1 MPPIDPKPAG
11 KPDRPGK
18 RINAK
23 RLAEDL
29 DVSIST
35 ISRAFN
41 KEAVVAPET
50 RSKILDYADR
60 LGYRPNPYA
69 QSLITQKSRIVG
81 IIVSHLENPFYPEAL
96 RGLSE
101 ALHAAGWHVML
112 FTVPFGETPDDILP
126 LAISYQPEFVIV
138 MAVTVSSR
146 AQEVAERA
154 GTRLIYFNRRDP
166 DSSTFYVVCDNAHGG
181 SMIADHFIDTGCRR
195 VAYIAGFRNASTTL
209 DRWRGFRDTC
219 IARGIS
225 DVWREEGYSFSY
237 EAGYRAAMRLMKRHP
252 PPDAIFCAS
261 DIIALGCIEA
271 LRTEFGRR
279 IPDDVSVAGLDN
291 IEMAAWPSHSLTTY
305 SQPLDRMIEA
315 TVKLIGEI
323 SAGAESE
330 RVAWQ
335 IRGDIIVR
343 NSTRPLPDGRRSGAV
358 PEEAS

>member
-1 MPPIDPKPAG
+1 MEKKIADKPE
-11 KPDRPGK
+11 PPGK

-41 KEAVVAPET
+41 KQAVIAPET
-50 RSKILDYADR
+50 RSKVLDYADR

-101 ALHAAGWHVML
+101 ALREAGWHVML
-112 FTVPFGETPDDILP
+112 FTVPSGETPDDILP

-138 MAVTVSSR
+138 MAVTISSR

-154 GTRLIYFNRRDP
+154 GTKLIYFNRRDP
-166 DSSTFYVVCDNAHGG
+166 NSSIFYVVCDNAHGG
-181 SMIADHFIDTGCRR
+181 GMIADHFIDTGCRR
-195 VAYIAGFRNASTTL
+195 LAYIAGFQNASTTL
-209 DRWRGFRDTC
+209 DRWRGFRDRC
-219 IARGIS
+219 IARGFA

-237 EAGYRAAMRLMKRHP
+237 EAGYRAAIRLMKRHP
-252 PPDAIFCAS
+252 RPDAVFCAS

-271 LRTEFGRR
+271 VRTEFGLRV
-279 IPDDVSVAGLDN
+279 PEDVSVAGLDN

-315 TVKLIGEI
+315 SVKLIEEI
-323 SAGAESE
+323 SIGAENE
-330 RVAWQ
+330 TVAWQ
-335 IRGDIIVR
+335 IKGDIIVR
-343 NSTRPLPDGRRSGAV
+343 KSTRPPPGGKRSEVVPDA
-358 PEEAS
+358 PA

>member
-1 MPPIDPKPAG
+1 MDEKSAG
-11 KPDRPGK
+11 KPEKPGK

-41 KEAVVAPET
+41 KDAVIAPGT
-50 RSKILDYADR
+50 RSKILDYANQ

-101 ALHAAGWHVML
+101 ALREAGWHLML
-112 FTVPFGETPDDILP
+112 FTVPSGETPDDILP

-146 AQEVAERA
+146 SQEVAERA
-154 GTRLIYFNRRDP
+154 GTKLIYFNRRDP

-181 SMIADHFIDTGCRR
+181 GMIADHFIDTGCRHL
-195 VAYIAGFRNASTTL
+195 AYIAGFQNASTTL
-209 DRWRGFRDTC
+209 DRWRGFRDRC
-219 IARGIS
+219 IARGFPG
-225 DVWREEGYSFSY
+225 VWREEGYSFSY
-237 EAGYRAAMRLMKRHP
+237 EAGYRAAMSLMKRNP
-252 PPDAIFCAS
+252 RPDAIFCAS

-271 LRTEFGRR
+271 IRTEFGLRV
-279 IPDDVSVAGLDN
+279 PDDVSVAGAGQYRNGGLAVARPDDLLPAARQDDRSDGAADRGN
-291 IEMAAWPSHSLTTY
+291 LHRGPRAKRSPGRSRATSSFAIRLGHRRMAKS
-305 SQPLDRMIEA
+305 R
-315 TVKLIGEI
+315 
-323 SAGAESE
+323 
-330 RVAWQ
+330 
-335 IRGDIIVR
+335 
-343 NSTRPLPDGRRSGAV
+343 RPCRTKPA
-358 PEEAS
+358 

>member
-1 MPPIDPKPAG
+1 MDPKPAG
-11 KPDRPGK
+11 KTDRPGK

-41 KEAVVAPET
+41 KDAVIAQET
-50 RSKILDYADR
+50 RSRILDYADQ

-96 RGLSE
+96 RGLNE
-101 ALHAAGWHVML
+101 ALREAGWHLML
-112 FTVPFGETPDDILP
+112 FTVPFGKTPDDILP

-154 GTRLIYFNRRDP
+154 GTKLIYFNRRDP
-166 DSSTFYVVCDNAHGG
+166 DSSTFYVICDNAHGG
-181 SMIADHFIDTGCRR
+181 GMIADHFIDTGCRR
-195 VAYIAGFRNASTTL
+195 LAYIAGFQNASTTL
-209 DRWRGFRDTC
+209 DRWRGFRDRC
-219 IARGIS
+219 IERGLS

-237 EAGYRAAMRLMKRHP
+237 EAGYSAAMRLMNRRP
-252 PPDAIFCAS
+252 RPDAVFCAS

-271 LRTEFGRR
+271 LRTEFGLRV
-279 IPDDVSVAGLDN
+279 PEDVSVAGLDN

-315 TVKLIGEI
+315 TVRLIEEI
-323 SAGAESE
+323 SIGAESE
-330 RVAWQ
+330 KVAWQ
-335 IRGDIIVR
+335 IKGDIIVR
-343 NSTRPLPDGRRSGAV
+343 KSTRPLPDGKDTATL
-358 PEEAS
+358 PDKP

>member
-1 MPPIDPKPAG
+1 MDPKPAG
-11 KPDRPGK
+11 KTDRPGK

-41 KEAVVAPET
+41 KDAVIAPET
-50 RSKILDYADR
+50 RSRILDYADQ

-101 ALHAAGWHVML
+101 ALREAGWHLML
-112 FTVPFGETPDDILP
+112 FTVPSGKTPDDILP

-154 GTRLIYFNRRDP
+154 GTKLIYFNRRDP
-166 DSSTFYVVCDNAHGG
+166 DSSTFYVICDNAHGG
-181 SMIADHFIDTGCRR
+181 GMIADHFVDTGCRR
-195 VAYIAGFRNASTTL
+195 LAYIAGFQNASTTL
-209 DRWRGFRDTC
+209 DRWRGFRDRC
-219 IARGIS
+219 IERGIS

-237 EAGYRAAMRLMKRHP
+237 EAGYSAAMRLMDRRP
-252 PPDAIFCAS
+252 RPDAVFCAS

-271 LRTEFGRR
+271 LRTEFGLRV
-279 IPDDVSVAGLDN
+279 PEDVSVAGLDN

-315 TVKLIGEI
+315 TVKLIEEI
-323 SAGAESE
+323 SIGAESE
-330 RVAWQ
+330 KVAWQ

-343 NSTRPLPDGRRSGAV
+343 KSTRPMPGGKDAVTLPDKPS
-358 PEEAS
+358 

>member
-1 MPPIDPKPAG
+1 MDEKSAG
-11 KPDRPGK
+11 KPEKPGK

-41 KEAVVAPET
+41 KDAVIAPGT
-50 RSKILDYADR
+50 RSKILDYADQ

-101 ALHAAGWHVML
+101 ALREAGWHLML
-112 FTVPFGETPDDILP
+112 FTVPSGETPDDILP

-146 AQEVAERA
+146 SQEVAERA
-154 GTRLIYFNRRDP
+154 GTKLIYFNRRDP

-181 SMIADHFIDTGCRR
+181 GTIADHFIDTGCRHL
-195 VAYIAGFRNASTTL
+195 AYIAGFQNASTTL
-209 DRWRGFRDTC
+209 DRWRGFRDRC
-219 IARGIS
+219 IARGFP

-237 EAGYRAAMRLMKRHP
+237 EAGYRAAMSLMKRNP
-252 PPDAIFCAS
+252 RPDAIFCAS

-271 LRTEFGRR
+271 IRTEFGLRV
-279 IPDDVSVAGLDN
+279 PEDVSVAGLDN
-291 IEMAAWPSHSLTTY
+291 IEMAAWPSHALTTY
-305 SQPLDRMIEA
+305 SQPLDKMIAA
-315 TVKLIGEI
+315 TVRLIEEI
-323 SAGAESE
+323 SIGAESE
-330 RVAWQ
+330 TIAWRIKGSII
-335 IRGDIIVR
+335 IRK
-343 NSTRPLPDGRRSGAV
+343 STRPPPGGKKPETLPDRPA
-358 PEEAS
+358 

>member
-1 MPPIDPKPAG
+1 MDPKPDG
-11 KPDRPGK
+11 KPDRTGK

-41 KEAVVAPET
+41 KDAVIAPET
-50 RSKILDYADR
+50 RSKILDYADQ

-96 RGLSE
+96 RGLGE
-101 ALHAAGWHVML
+101 ALRKAGWHLML
-112 FTVPFGETPDDILP
+112 FTVPLGETPDDILP
-126 LAISYQPEFVIV
+126 LAISYQPAFVIV
-138 MAVTVSSR
+138 MAVTISSR
-146 AQEVAERA
+146 AQDVAERA
-154 GTRLIYFNRRDP
+154 GTKLIYFNRRDP
-166 DSSTFYVVCDNAHGG
+166 NSSTFYVICDNAHGG
-181 SMIADHFIDTGCRR
+181 SVIADHFVDTGCRR
-195 VAYIAGFRNASTTL
+195 LAYIAGFQNASTTL
-209 DRWRGFRDTC
+209 DRWRGFRDRC

-237 EAGYRAAMRLMKRHP
+237 EAGYSAAMRLMTRDP
-252 PPDAIFCAS
+252 RPDAVFCAS

-271 LRTEFGRR
+271 LRTEFGLRV
-279 IPDDVSVAGLDN
+279 PEDVSVAGLDN

-315 TVKLIGEI
+315 TVKLIEEI
-323 SAGAESE
+323 SIGVESE
-330 RVAWQ
+330 KIAWQ
-335 IRGDIIVR
+335 IKGDIIVR
-343 NSTRPLPDGRRSGAV
+343 KSTRPRPGGGNAGALA
-358 PEEAS
+358 EAPS